1 MNFVMK
7 KISHL
12 ILMVILALSL
22 NSCSKWLD
30 VNVDPSNP
38 TNVVASCAAR
48 LPWIQHAYGYAYG
61 SAASTAATITGHL
74 ATISTNA
81 AYETWS
87 PGTGAGPT
95 TPYQQWFVDGASN
108 VQDLIT
114 KAKAEQAWHY
124 IGAAHTV
131 NAMGYI
137 LQADVYGEMPYKD
150 AVGNSLAPKYDDGK
164 TIYEGCLEE
173 LDSAIIFFQKT
184 QPATATPLAAG
195 DNWNG
200 GDVQKWIKLCYGL
213 KARCYNNM
221 SKKSA
226 MYKPADILEAISKGP
241 QSNGDGT
248 VINHFDSA
256 NDMVGDPLIGD
267 PLKTSFIFDIAAWG
281 SWARISKWY
290 LDLLENTYT
299 GGSGVE
305 DPRTSKLVPSAQH
318 HMLVPDKANPG
329 QYKDSV
335 YFIRTKGVDLIKSDI
350 KLTGGPLAPNYN
362 TTTKKWYVT
371 TTNPARL
378 GDTAYLQIRS
388 LCAMIAGAGYN
399 EVSTRTWTDGTV
411 MTTGTFYSRPDSPTD
426 VLTYHEMCFI
436 KAEVMFR
443 QGNKTGALA
452 AYKEGV
458 KAHMELMNA
467 KLKTWAG
474 DKLNPDRNPMKDSDI
489 TAFLASKAIAQTESE
504 LTMAKIMQQ
513 KFIAMSFTVQNWNDM
528 RRFNY
533 STPGTYGVVYPDFDR
548 PMAFSSTSTQY
559 FPGAAKT
566 DENYWFRRFKQCS
579 HEINYNQ
586 ESLKASNSK
595 ALLPEIWSV
604 PVWWDKAE

>member
-1 MNFVMK
+1 MILIMK
-7 KISHL
+7 KILYITL
-12 ILMVILALSL
+12 IAAMSLGLS
-22 NSCSKWLD
+22 SCQKWLD

-38 TNVVASCAAR
+38 TNLVASPAAR

-61 SAASTAATITGHL
+61 SASSTASVIIGHL
-74 ATISTNA
+74 ATSGSNS
-81 AYETWS
+81 AYELWN

-108 VQDLIT
+108 VQDLLT
-114 KAKAEQAWHY
+114 KAKAEEAWHY
-124 IGAAHTV
+124 IGAVHTV

-137 LQADVYGEMPYKD
+137 LQADIYGEMPYKE
-150 AVGNSLAPKYDDGK
+150 AVSNSLAPKYNDGK
-164 TIYEGCLEE
+164 TIYDGCLAE
-173 LDSAIIFFQKT
+173 LDSAIIYFQMA

-226 MYKPADILEAISKGP
+226 LYKPADILAAIAKGP
-241 QSNGDGT
+241 QSNIEGT
-248 VINHFDSA
+248 IINHVDVAS
-256 NDMVGDPLIGD
+256 DMVGDPLIGD
-267 PLKTSFIFDIAAWG
+267 PLKTSFIFDVAAWG
-281 SWARISKWY
+281 SWGRIAKWY
-290 LDLLENTYT
+290 LDLLENTFT
-299 GGSGVE
+299 GGTGIK

-318 HMLVPDKANPG
+318 HMLVPDKTKPG
-329 QYKDSV
+329 TFKDSV

-350 KLTGGPLAPNYN
+350 KTTGGPLAPNYN

-371 TTNPARL
+371 TSNPKRL

-388 LCAMIAGAGYN
+388 LTAMIAGAGYN
-399 EVSTRTWTDGTV
+399 EISTRTWADGTV

-426 VLTYHEMCFI
+426 VMTYHEMCFI

-443 QGNKTGALA
+443 QGNKAGALA

-474 DKLNPDRNPMKDSDI
+474 DKLNPDRNPMSDSDI
-489 TAFLASKAIAQTESE
+489 TAFLASNAIAQTESD

-528 RRFNY
+528 RRFDY
-533 STPGTYGVVYPDFDR
+533 STPGAFGVVYPDFDR
-548 PMAFSSTSTQY
+548 PYAFSSTSIQF
-559 FPGAAKT
+559 FPGGAKT
-566 DENYWFRRFKQCS
+566 DANYWFRRFNQSS
-579 HEINYNQ
+579 HEINFNNANLK
-586 ESLKASNSK
+586 ESNAK
-595 ALLPEIWSV
+595 ALTPEIWSV
-604 PVWWDKAE
+604 PVWWDKVE